1 MEETLLR
8 LLRRDPSRYHQQQA
22 SRLRALALSATT
34 AAMRTRLLQEAE
46 NHEQTARGEPVLAA
60 MDE

>member
-8 LLRRDPSRYHQQQA
+8 MMRRDPPRYHEQQA
-22 SRLRALALSATT
+22 SRLRVLVLSATT

-46 NHEQTARGEPVLAA
+46 KHAQIARGEPVLE
-60 MDE
+60 DE